1 MKKYLLLLL
10 TAFAMAVT
18 FTACSSD
25 SNEYFTNNY
34 RTNDSIDVTNKLI
47 GTWVKDSA
55 NWTNH
60 MNNWVGWTHDND
72 VVDTLIFQRDNT
84 VVQKSKFY
92 SVYSTFTNIWKYSLG
107 ILEIGDLEIYY
118 LDKITE
124 NKMYL
129 SCSSSGTK
137 FKYIYRKTN

>member
-25 SNEYFTNNY
+25 SDEYFTNNY

-92 SVYSTFTNIWKYSLG
+92 SVYSTFTNIWKYSPG

-137 FKYIYRKTN
+137 FIYIYRKTN